1 MADALVILGR
11 ETGCEGWG
19 EAEFDAWLSFVCRR
33 IDDATG
39 LDVDVDVAHPRDVQE
54 DRIEVY
60 PHDGDGEECYADQIR
75 GVLSDLWIEFCST
88 PEAWSAAARG
98 EGEVA
103 P

>member
-1 MADALVILGR
+1 MADALVILGKH
-11 ETGCEGWG
+11 TGLPGLGWG
-19 EAEFDAWLSFVCRR
+19 EDDFDAWLTFVCEH

-39 LDVDVDVAHPRDVQE
+39 LDVDVDTADPRDVQE

-60 PHDGDGEECYADQIR
+60 PHDGEECYGDRIR
-75 GVLSDLWIEFCST
+75 AALSDLWVQFCET

-98 EGEVA
+98 EVA